1 MELFFVMTLY
11 YFSPFIFPCEAKF
24 WDYASSQFD
33 DSEIDFVSYTQKDWD
48 KEAEKAAHD
57 FIEHL
62 VLLGALKSTV
72 EPVEP

>member
-1 MELFFVMTLY
+1 MMTLY

-24 WDYASSQFD
+24 WDYASSKFD

-48 KEAEKAAHD
+48 KEAEKAADD

-62 VLLGALKSTV
+62 VLIGALKSTV